1 MIASLKGVLTSIGKS
16 DIILE
21 VNGIGYLLNVSSK
34 LISSLGDIGS
44 NLSLF
49 TDLQIKDDKI
59 VIYGFVNSSEQ
70 SFFKL
75 LQSVQGVGPRAA
87 LSLLSTL
94 SVDEVVLAISSGDKT
109 MLSRAEGIGPKVA
122 GRIASELLDKVSVFN
137 ISNSIRNTD
146 NKFNKNEQDK
156 LNFQEND
163 YDGNISMIVED
174 IISALINLG
183 YGRSEV
189 FSVVMKIKNDFSHK
203 KQNKLFTVNA
213 NKPFSSQRIIKVNEM
228 NEDIDVND
236 RLVNPDLIDHKDNLD
251 LSLRPK
257 NLKEFIGQP
266 QVQTNLSTFIY
277 AANSRDEAMDHT
289 LLFGPP
295 GLGKT
300 TLAQIIAFEL
310 GVGFKST
317 SGPII
322 NKAGDLAALL
332 TNLQPRDV
340 LFIDEIHRLSPTIEE
355 ILYPA
360 MEDFQLDLMIGE
372 GPSARSIKID
382 LPPFTLVGATTRSG
396 LLTTPLRDRF
406 GIQIRMEFYNAS
418 DLVNILLKLAE
429 KLKVNVEKKGAY
441 EIAKRSRGTPRVAG
455 RLLRR
460 VRDIL
465 SVSNEKVIDENFADR
480 ALIQLDVDKSGLDAI
495 DRKYLN
501 VIIEKYQGGPVGL
514 DTLSAVLS
522 EQKDMI
528 EEVIEPYLL
537 QRGLIQRSSRGR
549 FVSSAGWRH
558 LGLVPP
564 KHAQE
569 QSDMMDAQ
577 GE

>member
-203 KQNKLFTVNA
+203 KQNKLFTVNTIVPIA
-213 NKPFSSQRIIKVNEM
+213 
-228 NEDIDVND
+228 
-236 RLVNPDLIDHKDNLD
+236 
-251 LSLRPK
+251 
-257 NLKEFIGQP
+257 LKE
-266 QVQTNLSTFIY
+266 LS
-277 AANSRDEAMDHT
+277 R
-289 LLFGPP
+289 
-295 GLGKT
+295 
-300 TLAQIIAFEL
+300 
-310 GVGFKST
+310 
-317 SGPII
+317 
-322 NKAGDLAALL
+322 
-332 TNLQPRDV
+332 
-340 LFIDEIHRLSPTIEE
+340 
-355 ILYPA
+355 
-360 MEDFQLDLMIGE
+360 
-372 GPSARSIKID
+372 
-382 LPPFTLVGATTRSG
+382 
-396 LLTTPLRDRF
+396 
-406 GIQIRMEFYNAS
+406 
-418 DLVNILLKLAE
+418 
-429 KLKVNVEKKGAY
+429 
-441 EIAKRSRGTPRVAG
+441 
-455 RLLRR
+455 
-460 VRDIL
+460 
-465 SVSNEKVIDENFADR
+465 
-480 ALIQLDVDKSGLDAI
+480 
-495 DRKYLN
+495 
-501 VIIEKYQGGPVGL
+501 
-514 DTLSAVLS
+514 
-522 EQKDMI
+522 
-528 EEVIEPYLL
+528 
-537 QRGLIQRSSRGR
+537 
-549 FVSSAGWRH
+549 
-558 LGLVPP
+558 
-564 KHAQE
+564 
-569 QSDMMDAQ
+569 
-577 GE
+577 

>member
-137 ISNSIRNTD
+137 ISNSIRNID
-146 NKFNKNEQDK
+146 NKFNNNEQDK

-203 KQNKLFTVNA
+203 KQNKLFTVNTIVPIA
-213 NKPFSSQRIIKVNEM
+213 
-228 NEDIDVND
+228 
-236 RLVNPDLIDHKDNLD
+236 
-251 LSLRPK
+251 
-257 NLKEFIGQP
+257 LKE
-266 QVQTNLSTFIY
+266 LS
-277 AANSRDEAMDHT
+277 R
-289 LLFGPP
+289 
-295 GLGKT
+295 
-300 TLAQIIAFEL
+300 
-310 GVGFKST
+310 
-317 SGPII
+317 
-322 NKAGDLAALL
+322 
-332 TNLQPRDV
+332 
-340 LFIDEIHRLSPTIEE
+340 
-355 ILYPA
+355 
-360 MEDFQLDLMIGE
+360 
-372 GPSARSIKID
+372 
-382 LPPFTLVGATTRSG
+382 
-396 LLTTPLRDRF
+396 
-406 GIQIRMEFYNAS
+406 
-418 DLVNILLKLAE
+418 
-429 KLKVNVEKKGAY
+429 
-441 EIAKRSRGTPRVAG
+441 
-455 RLLRR
+455 
-460 VRDIL
+460 
-465 SVSNEKVIDENFADR
+465 
-480 ALIQLDVDKSGLDAI
+480 
-495 DRKYLN
+495 
-501 VIIEKYQGGPVGL
+501 
-514 DTLSAVLS
+514 
-522 EQKDMI
+522 
-528 EEVIEPYLL
+528 
-537 QRGLIQRSSRGR
+537 
-549 FVSSAGWRH
+549 
-558 LGLVPP
+558 
-564 KHAQE
+564 
-569 QSDMMDAQ
+569 
-577 GE
+577 

>member
-1 MIASLKGVLTSIGKS
+1 
-16 DIILE
+16 
-21 VNGIGYLLNVSSK
+21 
-34 LISSLGDIGS
+34 
-44 NLSLF
+44 
-49 TDLQIKDDKI
+49 
-59 VIYGFVNSSEQ
+59 
-70 SFFKL
+70 
-75 LQSVQGVGPRAA
+75 
-87 LSLLSTL
+87 
-94 SVDEVVLAISSGDKT
+94 
-109 MLSRAEGIGPKVA
+109 
-122 GRIASELLDKVSVFN
+122 
-137 ISNSIRNTD
+137 
-146 NKFNKNEQDK
+146 
-156 LNFQEND
+156 
-163 YDGNISMIVED
+163 
-174 IISALINLG
+174 
-183 YGRSEV
+183 
-189 FSVVMKIKNDFSHK
+189 
-203 KQNKLFTVNA
+203 
-213 NKPFSSQRIIKVNEM
+213 M
-228 NEDIDVND
+228 NEETDVND
-236 RLVNPDLIDHKDNLD
+236 RLLNPDLIDHKDNLD

-564 KHAQE
+564 NHAQE
-569 QSDMMDAQ
+569 QSDMMNSQ
-577 GE
+577 EK

>member
-203 KQNKLFTVNA
+203 KQNKLFTVKTIVPIA
-213 NKPFSSQRIIKVNEM
+213 
-228 NEDIDVND
+228 
-236 RLVNPDLIDHKDNLD
+236 
-251 LSLRPK
+251 
-257 NLKEFIGQP
+257 LKE
-266 QVQTNLSTFIY
+266 LS
-277 AANSRDEAMDHT
+277 R
-289 LLFGPP
+289 
-295 GLGKT
+295 
-300 TLAQIIAFEL
+300 
-310 GVGFKST
+310 
-317 SGPII
+317 
-322 NKAGDLAALL
+322 
-332 TNLQPRDV
+332 
-340 LFIDEIHRLSPTIEE
+340 
-355 ILYPA
+355 
-360 MEDFQLDLMIGE
+360 
-372 GPSARSIKID
+372 
-382 LPPFTLVGATTRSG
+382 
-396 LLTTPLRDRF
+396 
-406 GIQIRMEFYNAS
+406 
-418 DLVNILLKLAE
+418 
-429 KLKVNVEKKGAY
+429 
-441 EIAKRSRGTPRVAG
+441 
-455 RLLRR
+455 
-460 VRDIL
+460 
-465 SVSNEKVIDENFADR
+465 
-480 ALIQLDVDKSGLDAI
+480 
-495 DRKYLN
+495 
-501 VIIEKYQGGPVGL
+501 
-514 DTLSAVLS
+514 
-522 EQKDMI
+522 
-528 EEVIEPYLL
+528 
-537 QRGLIQRSSRGR
+537 
-549 FVSSAGWRH
+549 
-558 LGLVPP
+558 
-564 KHAQE
+564 
-569 QSDMMDAQ
+569 
-577 GE
+577 